1 MFKRIAVVLLTI
13 LMICCFCTM
22 VFASTLTPRY
32 MYTSSIRSSLTI
44 SGNTATCTS
53 EVKGYL
59 GETTKIVIE
68 QVLEKEVSPDNWDEV
83 DSWTNMK
90 NLPSVNVGD
99 SVNSLTELGLVG
111 NTGNSTGAHLHFD
124 VNNVGALAGGDG
136 PGFVNYSTTL
146 NPLLFFPDIQFTY

>member
-83 DSWTNMK
+83 DSWTNT
-90 NLPSVNVGD
+90 
-99 SVNSLTELGLVG
+99 VNSYRSSFTNTKTGLASGTYRVTTISKVYVG
-111 NTGNSTGAHLHFD
+111 ESFEQITT
-124 VNNVGALAGGDG
+124 
-136 PGFVNYSTTL
+136 YSSEK
-146 NPLLFFPDIQFTY
+146 NI

>member
-1 MFKRIAVVLLTI
+1 MFKRIGVVLLVV
-13 LMICCFCTM
+13 LMICCSCIT

-68 QVLEKEVSPDNWDEV
+68 QVLEKEVSPGNWDEV
-83 DSWTNMK
+83 DSWTNT
-90 NLPSVNVGD
+90 
-99 SVNSLTELGLVG
+99 VNSYRSSFTNTKTGLSSGTYRVTTISKVYVG
-111 NTGNSTGAHLHFD
+111 ESFEQITTYSSEK
-124 VNNVGALAGGDG
+124 NV
-136 PGFVNYSTTL
+136 
-146 NPLLFFPDIQFTY
+146 

>member
-13 LMICCFCTM
+13 FIICCFCTM
-22 VFASTLTPRY
+22 VFAGTLTPRY

-44 SGNTATCTS
+44 SGSTATCTS

-83 DSWTNMK
+83 DSWTNT
-90 NLPSVNVGD
+90 
-99 SVNSLTELGLVG
+99 VNSYRSSFTNTKTGLSSGTYRVTTISKVYVG
-111 NTGNSTGAHLHFD
+111 ESFEQITT
-124 VNNVGALAGGDG
+124 
-136 PGFVNYSTTL
+136 YSAEKSM
-146 NPLLFFPDIQFTY
+146 